1 MHVPEIGGGTVL
13 QGLGNDFTQALWR
26 KGVIRQT
33 GQRQPLEADLT
44 TIALRTLPDRG
55 KVLTEAMEDRLDL
68 MKVTVNP
75 MHGVVLADVFAK
87 IQKPLGRD
95 FKAELLQDFASHGVA
110 QRLAMVLSAA
120 RQNQKLPFF
129 GADTDRQDI
138 SAAKDDGAGRR
149 PDARRSTTRLAT
161 RSGHEATLPGP
172 AGQ

>member
-13 QGLGNDFTQALWR
+13 QGLGNDLAQALGR
-26 KGVIRQT
+26 KGVIRQA
-33 GQRQPLEADLT
+33 GQRQPLETDLP
-44 TIALRTLPDRG
+44 AVAFLPFPDGR
-55 KVLTEAMEDRLDL
+55 KVVAQAMEDRFDL
-68 MKVTVNP
+68 VEVTMDP
-75 MHGVVLADVFAK
+75 MHGVVLADVFAE
-87 IQKPLGRD
+87 IQEALRHD
-95 FKAELLQDFASHGVA
+95 LEAELLQDFATHGVA
-110 QRLAMVLSAA
+110 QCLAMILSAA

-138 SAAKDDGAGRR
+138 SAAQDDGASRR

>member
-13 QGLGNDFTQALWR
+13 QALGDDLAQALGR

-44 TIALRTLPDRG
+44 TIALRPLPDRG

-68 MKVTVNP
+68 MKVAMDS

-87 IQKPLGRD
+87 VQEALRHDVQAK
-95 FKAELLQDFASHGVA
+95 FFQDFAAHGVA
-110 QRLAMVLSAA
+110 QRLAVILSATGE
-120 RQNQKLPFF
+120 NKELSFF
-129 GADTDRQDI
+129 GANADREDVFAPQNDR
-138 SAAKDDGAGRR
+138 SGGR
-149 PDARRSTTRLAT
+149 PDPRGSTTGLAT
-161 RSGHEATLPGP
+161 RSGHEATLPRQ

>member
-1 MHVPEIGGGTVL
+1 MHVPEIGSGTVL
-13 QGLGNDFTQALWR
+13 QGLGNDLAQALGR
-26 KGVIRQT
+26 KGVIRQAS
-33 GQRQPLEADLT
+33 QRQPLEADLT
-44 TIALRTLPDRG
+44 TIALRPLPDRG

-68 MKVTVNP
+68 MEVAMDP
-75 MHGVVLADVFAK
+75 MHGVILADVFAK
-87 IQKPLGRD
+87 VQKPLGCD
-95 FKAELLQDFASHGVA
+95 LKAKLFQDFTAYGVA
-110 QRLAMVLSAA
+110 QRLAMILSAA
-120 RQNQKLPFF
+120 RQNEKLPFF

>member
-1 MHVPEIGGGTVL
+1 MHVPEIGGGPVL
-13 QGLGNDFTQALWR
+13 QSLGDDLAQALGR

-33 GQRQPLEADLT
+33 SQRKPFETDLPA
-44 TIALRTLPDRG
+44 IALRPLPDRG

-68 MKVTVNP
+68 MEVAVDT

-87 IQKPLGRD
+87 VQKPLGCDLKAKLLED
-95 FKAELLQDFASHGVA
+95 FTAYGIA
-110 QRLAMVLSAA
+110 QCLAMILSAA

-149 PDARRSTTRLAT
+149 PDARRSTTGLAT